1 MTLVSVAAAAL
12 YAHTLFLQHAGAL
25 WRDEANTAAFAGL
38 PSFGTIWSSLRYDSV
53 PLVSTLL
60 VRAWAGLGGGS
71 DSGLRWLG
79 WIVGCGVLAATGL
92 SARLLRLPMPS
103 CSLLL
108 FALNVW
114 VIRGGDA
121 IRPWGLGMLLTILA
135 FASLGWALQRPRPWS
150 VVLAALCAV
159 LSVHTLYVN
168 AILVAAMC
176 LAGVATGLSHR
187 SRARAFVSLG
197 VGLAAGLSLLPYV
210 PALRG
215 AGDWGALVRTG
226 ADVSRIW
233 TALASTAEWDG
244 WCWVLLAMAGIAVA
258 VAQASRAAPEWE
270 RQNLLYAAI
279 TLAGGALAFLAFVV
293 WSRLPTQPW
302 YYLPLIALGSV
313 SLDVLVGPLLRRP
326 GARLASC
333 AIILLVTVL
342 HLPAAAPQLRV
353 RQTNL
358 DLVAADVGKNA
369 GPGDLVI
376 VTHWFFGIT
385 FHRYY
390 SGHAPWMTIPPLED
404 TRIHRYDLLKRLMEH
419 PEAVHSRVLEAISRT
434 LMAGGRVFLVGGLPA
449 LSKGETP
456 VPPPPA
462 PTAGLGW
469 DVHAYTDR
477 WERLVVATCQEH
489 VVEVKEVPVSS
500 PGPVIDYEKAP
511 LYELRGWQ

>member
-1 MTLVSVAAAAL
+1 M
-12 YAHTLFLQHAGAL
+12 
-25 WRDEANTAAFAGL
+25 
-38 PSFGTIWSSLRYDSV
+38 
-53 PLVSTLL
+53 
-60 VRAWAGLGGGS
+60 
-71 DSGLRWLG
+71 
-79 WIVGCGVLAATGL
+79 
-92 SARLLRLPMPS
+92 
-103 CSLLL
+103 
-108 FALNVW
+108 
-114 VIRGGDA
+114 
-121 IRPWGLGMLLTILA
+121 
-135 FASLGWALQRPRPWS
+135 
-150 VVLAALCAV
+150 
-159 LSVHTLYVN
+159 
-168 AILVAAMC
+168 
-176 LAGVATGLSHR
+176 
-187 SRARAFVSLG
+187 
-197 VGLAAGLSLLPYV
+197 
-210 PALRG
+210 
-215 AGDWGALVRTG
+215 
-226 ADVSRIW
+226 
-233 TALASTAEWDG
+233 
-244 WCWVLLAMAGIAVA
+244 A

-462 PTAGLGW
+462 PAAGFGW

-477 WERLVVATCQEH
+477 WERLRCHRQDPLSITRKRRSTNYAAGNSRGCHSGSRATRRRAPCLAAT
-489 VVEVKEVPVSS
+489 PSS
-500 PGPVIDYEKAP
+500 SSRACSFCPRACMPPAAPTVRRAQPGTWP
-511 LYELRGWQ
+511 